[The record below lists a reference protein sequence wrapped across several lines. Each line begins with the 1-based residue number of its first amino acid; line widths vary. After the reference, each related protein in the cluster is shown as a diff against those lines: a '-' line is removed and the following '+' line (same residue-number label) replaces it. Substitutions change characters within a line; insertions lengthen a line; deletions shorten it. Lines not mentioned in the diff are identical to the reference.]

1 MQAMA
6 APIRYWAQRFLLYIF
21 TIYLSAT
28 IIFVIPRLIPGDPLS
43 VYYEQLREVGAQRG
57 AELMIEEYRKVFGLD
72 KDIFSQYISFLYQI
86 LKGDFGYSISQFPAK
101 VSELIA
107 AALPW
112 SIGLLS
118 VTTVISWVLG
128 TLMGAIAGWV
138 RESRAS
144 KIMAAGALLLSI
156 IPYYILAILLVFLF
170 AYTLRWFPSGGG
182 YTAGMTP
189 AFDLA
194 FILNVLWH
202 AFLPGLSIIISS
214 LTWWFLSM
222 RSMISMIKGEDFV
235 ILAEAKGLPKREIL
249 WNYAARNAILPQLTG
264 LALSL
269 SRIFTGALITEVIF
283 GYPGLGTLLVT
294 AIRNLDYFL
303 LQGTIMLSIF
313 AVATANLL
321 VEIFYPLVDPRIR
334 HSGG

>member
-1 MQAMA
+1 MF
-6 APIRYWAQRFLLYIF
+6 APVKYWLQRLFLYVL
-21 TIYLSAT
+21 TIYVSAT
-28 IIFVIPRLIPGDPLS
+28 LVFIIPRLIPGDPLS
-43 VYYEQLREVGAQRG
+43 VYFEQLREAGALRG
-57 AELMIEEYRKVFGLD
+57 AEQMVEEYRKMFGLD
-72 KDIFSQYISFLYQI
+72 KDVFSQYMSFLYQI
-86 LKGDFGYSISQFPAK
+86 VRGEYGYSISQFPTK

-118 VTTVISWVLG
+118 VTTIISWVVG
-128 TLMGAIAGWV
+128 TLLGAIAGWV

-144 KIMAAGALLLSI
+144 RIVASAALFLSV

-170 AYTLRWFPSGGG
+170 AYTLRWFPASGG
-182 YTAGMTP
+182 YSAGVTP
-189 AFDLA
+189 GFNLS

-202 AFLPGLSIIISS
+202 AFLPALSIVISS
-214 LTWWFLSM
+214 LTWWLLSM
-222 RSMISMIKGEDFV
+222 RSMVSTIKGEDFIV
-235 ILAEAKGLPKREIL
+235 FAEAKGLPQRDIM
-249 WNYAARNAILPQLTG
+249 WNYAVRNALLPQLTG

-269 SRIFTGALITEVIF
+269 SRIFAGALITEVIF

-294 AIRNLDYFL
+294 AIRSVDYFL

-321 VEIFYPLVDPRIR
+321 VEILYPLVDPRIR
-334 HSGG
+334 RGG